1 MSLQELIYTSVSSVH
16 GDKAEVKNILAA
28 SELNNVANSVT
39 GLLIFD
45 GHRYIQ
51 ILEGETENVDRL
63 YNVISKDSRHQQL
76 ELLHKG
82 GITSRSFENW
92 RMAYESL
99 PKGLLEKLAENMAVF
114 SMELN
119 GAPLKMGESF
129 GARLEAMFMDAMAAV

>member
-1 MSLQELIYTSVSSVH
+1 MPLQELIYTSVSSAQSEK
-16 GDKAEVKNILAA
+16 DEVSNILAV
-28 SELNNVANSVT
+28 SEKNNDVSAIT
-39 GLLIFD
+39 GLLMFD

-63 YNVISKDSRHQQL
+63 YNVISKDSRHQKL

-129 GARLEAMFMDAMAAV
+129 GARLEAMFMDAMAAE

>member
-51 ILEGETENVDRL
+51 ILEGEAESVNHL
-63 YNVISKDSRHQQL
+63 YDVISKDSRHQEL
-76 ELLHKG
+76 ELLHVG
-82 GITSRSFENW
+82 GISARSFENW
-92 RMAYESL
+92 RMAYEAL
-99 PKGLLEKLAENMAVF
+99 PPGLLADLAEKMAVI
-114 SMELN
+114 SLEQN
-119 GAPLKMGESF
+119 GEALTGEESF
-129 GARLEAMFMDAMAAV
+129 GARLNAMFIDAMAAA

>member
-1 MSLQELIYTSVSSVH
+1 MGI
-16 GDKAEVKNILAA
+16 A
-28 SELNNVANSVT
+28 
-39 GLLIFD
+39 IFKFWKV
-45 GHRYIQ
+45 RR
-51 ILEGETENVDRL
+51 ENVDRL

-119 GAPLKMGESF
+119 GATLKMGESF
-129 GARLEAMFMDAMAAV
+129 GARLEAMFMDAMAAE

>member
-1 MSLQELIYTSVSSVH
+1 MSLQELIYTSVSSAH
-16 GDKAEVKNILAA
+16 GDKTEVKNILAA

>member
-16 GDKAEVKNILAA
+16 GDKAKVKNILAA

-51 ILEGETENVDRL
+51 ILEGEMENVDRL
-63 YNVISKDSRHQQL
+63 YDVISKDSRHQQL

-129 GARLEAMFMDAMAAV
+129 GARLEAMFMDAMAAE

>member
-16 GDKAEVKNILAA
+16 GDKAEVKNILAT

-129 GARLEAMFMDAMAAV
+129 GARLEAMFMDAMAAE

>member
-129 GARLEAMFMDAMAAV
+129 GARLEAMFMDAMAAE

>member
-16 GDKAEVKNILAA
+16 GDKAEVKKILAA
-28 SELNNVANSVT
+28 SERNNVANSVT

-63 YNVISKDSRHQQL
+63 YDVISKDSRHQQL

-82 GITSRSFENW
+82 GISSRSFENW

-99 PKGLLEKLAENMAVF
+99 PQGLLEKLAENMAVF

-129 GARLEAMFMDAMAAV
+129 GARLEAMFMDAMAAE

>member
-51 ILEGETENVDRL
+51 ILEGETGKCR
-63 YNVISKDSRHQQL
+63 
-76 ELLHKG
+76 
-82 GITSRSFENW
+82 
-92 RMAYESL
+92 
-99 PKGLLEKLAENMAVF
+99 P
-114 SMELN
+114 
-119 GAPLKMGESF
+119 PL
-129 GARLEAMFMDAMAAV
+129 

>member
-1 MSLQELIYTSVSSVH
+1 MPLQELIYTSVSSAH
-16 GDKAEVKNILAA
+16 GDKTEVKNILAA
-28 SELNNVANSVT
+28 SERNNVANSVT

-63 YNVISKDSRHQQL
+63 YDVISKDSRHQQL

-119 GAPLKMGESF
+119 GAPLKTGESF
-129 GARLEAMFMDAMAAV
+129 GARLEAMFMDAMAAE